1 MNLKRKRKVLAKR
14 KYRIRK
20 IISGTEQR
28 PRLSVHFS
36 HKHIYAQ
43 CINDT
48 MGVTL
53 CSMSTLA
60 KDFKLKN
67 ANPNVETAAALGKD
81 FGVKAK
87 AVGIE
92 TVVFDRGGKRYCG
105 AIKAF
110 ADAARESIL
119 F

>member
-1 MNLKRKRKVLAKR
+1 MNLRKKTVIITKRKNRVRKN
-14 KYRIRK
+14 
-20 IISGTEQR
+20 ISGTQEK

-43 CINDT
+43 CINDD

-53 CSMSTLA
+53 CSLSTLS
-60 KDFKLKN
+60 KDFKQKN
-67 ANPNVETAAALGKD
+67 SNPNVATATLLGKD
-81 FGVKAK
+81 FGLKAK
-87 AVGIE
+87 AIGIE
-92 TVVFDRGGKRYCG
+92 KAVFDRGSKRFHG

-110 ADAARESIL
+110 ADAARESII

>member
-1 MNLKRKRKVLAKR
+1 MNLKRKKKVLVKR
-14 KYRIRK
+14 KGRIRK
-20 IISGTEQR
+20 IISGTEER

-36 HKHIYAQ
+36 NKHIYAQ
-43 CINDT
+43 CINDN

-53 CSMSTLA
+53 CAISTLA
-60 KDFKLKN
+60 KDFKLKK
-67 ANPNVETAAALGKD
+67 ANPNLETAAALGKD

-87 AVGIE
+87 AKGIE
-92 TVVFDRGGKRYCG
+92 KVVFDRRGKRYHG

>member
-1 MNLKRKRKVLAKR
+1 MNLKRKIKVFAKR

-20 IISGTEQR
+20 NISGTQER

-36 HKHIYAQ
+36 NKHIYAQ
-43 CINDT
+43 CINDSI
-48 MGVTL
+48 GVTL
-53 CSMSTLA
+53 CALSTLA
-60 KDFKLKN
+60 KDFKLKE
-67 ANPNVETAAALGKD
+67 ANPNLETAAALGKD

-87 AVGIE
+87 AIGIE
-92 TVVFDRGGKRYCG
+92 KVVFDRGGRRFHG

-110 ADAARESIL
+110 ADAARESII